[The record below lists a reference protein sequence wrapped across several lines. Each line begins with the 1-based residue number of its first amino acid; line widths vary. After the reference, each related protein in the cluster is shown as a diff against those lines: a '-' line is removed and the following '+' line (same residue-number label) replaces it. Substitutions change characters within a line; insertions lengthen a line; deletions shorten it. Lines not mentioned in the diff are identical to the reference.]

1 MSNKTHK
8 YNKTKR
14 KVNNKTKRKDNTI
27 KKINDYANKGINFL
41 SKINN
46 GIHEINNL
54 IDPKQMAEES
64 SDPPFICFIASI
76 LSRLAYNR
84 NGILDDYVS
93 IFHENIIDT
102 DFLVDIKNN
111 HMREVF
117 NDSDFFKL
125 SNTISSKLYI
135 GYARKINKQLLHDT
149 RSPTYPNTTSTKNVK
164 YISITTSNYSTVY
177 IIADKIMNAIWVV
190 FKGTDSPKN
199 MSIYSKPSSL
209 IPIILCEGER
219 DGIIGGIFKILS
231 EIINTIMNS
240 IDYLLDN
247 FLNSGSTVKIFTC
260 GHSLGGALA
269 TIFAYLWVGL
279 KNNKKSPYFHKENK
293 NNKNS
298 VLNKI
303 CCITFGSPRVLNGY
317 AIKKFHKFI
326 EKEYIFYRRI
336 ANEGDPCVNL
346 PISSTFFDSG
356 YFHPDEYNN
365 YSNNNNNNSLVFY
378 CNPILEK
385 KLLNEKYIKYNKL
398 HLCNHYK
405 KTTDIKTQFNTTTIY
420 AHCLYFYI
428 LYYNL
433 LKVTNY
439 TGEII
444 RYDYEM
450 KKYSDYYGGDTMGRI
465 IIAGGESNIRIG
477 FYNLYEVEGRKI
489 NTNFDKDNNNKSS
502 NGNNNNNNQQIS
514 YYKLFIKY
522 GIPNINIQDN
532 YMTKKVFDYLINNT
546 YIYKHDNKDDNKDDN
561 YSNNSNSKSNNSNNT
576 DKNIYPLKG
585 EVTFLPINQKSA
597 FIENIN
603 CYTSKFFNSL

>member
-1 MSNKTHK
+1 MINKKHK
-8 YNKTKR
+8 YNKTNR
-14 KVNNKTKRKDNTI
+14 KGNNTKTKKNITI
-27 KKINDYANKGINFL
+27 KQLHGYANKGINFL

-54 IDPKQMAEES
+54 IDKNVQPNITP

-93 IFHENIIDT
+93 IFHKNIVDN

-117 NDSDFFKL
+117 NNNDFFKL

-135 GYARKINKQLLHDT
+135 GYARKINKQLLDDT
-149 RSPTYPNTTSTKNVK
+149 RPSTYPSGTSSKNVK

-240 IDYLLDN
+240 INYLSDN
-247 FLNSGSTVKIFTC
+247 FLNSGSTAKIFTC

-279 KNNKKSPYFHKENK
+279 KNNKKSPYFHKE

-346 PISSTFFDSG
+346 PASSSFFDSG

-365 YSNNNNNNSLVFY
+365 YNSNNSINNKYLVFY

-385 KLLNEKYIKYNKL
+385 KLLHEKYINYNKL

-405 KTTDIKTQFNTTTIY
+405 KTTDIKTQFNATTIY
-420 AHCLYFYI
+420 AHSLYFYI

-465 IIAGGESNIRIG
+465 IIAGGESNTRIG

-489 NTNFDKDNNNKSS
+489 KKNNEKENVISGNRVIDKNNS
-502 NGNNNNNNQQIS
+502 ND

-522 GIPNINIQDN
+522 TTPNINIQDN

-546 YIYKHDNKDDNKDDN
+546 YIYKHDNKDDNN
-561 YSNNSNSKSNNSNNT
+561 SNNSNNT

-603 CYTSKFFNSL
+603 CYTSTFFNSL

>member
-1 MSNKTHK
+1 MTTKTHK

-14 KVNNKTKRKDNTI
+14 KGNNGKTKRKDNTI
-27 KKINDYANKGINFL
+27 KKIHDYANKGINFL

-46 GIHEINNL
+46 GIHVINNL
-54 IDPKQMAEES
+54 IDPKNTQTNKIP

-84 NGILDDYVS
+84 NGILDDYLT
-93 IFHENIIDT
+93 IFHENIIDYN
-102 DFLVDIKNN
+102 FLIDIKNN
-111 HMREVF
+111 NIRDIF
-117 NDSDFFKL
+117 NDNDFFKL
-125 SNTISSKLYI
+125 STTISSKLCI
-135 GYARKINKQLLHDT
+135 EYAKKINKRLLDNK
-149 RSPTYPNTTSTKNVK
+149 RSITNPTGASSKNVK

-177 IIADKIMNAIWVV
+177 IIADKTMNAIWVV

-209 IPIILCEGER
+209 IPIILCEGEN

-240 IDYLLDN
+240 IDYLLEN
-247 FLNSGSTVKIFTC
+247 FLKSESTTKIFTC

-269 TIFAYLWVGL
+269 TIFSYLWIGL
-279 KNNKKSPYFHKENK
+279 KNNKKSPYYHKSFQ
-293 NNKNS
+293 NN

-303 CCITFGSPRVLNGY
+303 CSITFGSPRVLNGN
-317 AIKKFHKFI
+317 AIKKFNKLI
-326 EKEYIFYRRI
+326 ELGYIFYRRI

-346 PISSTFFDSG
+346 PISSTFFNSG

-365 YSNNNNNNSLVFY
+365 NINNKYLVFY

-385 KLLNEKYIKYNKL
+385 ELLHEKHIKYNKL
-398 HLCNHYK
+398 HLCNNHR

-439 TGEII
+439 TGEIM

-465 IIAGGESNIRIG
+465 IIAGGESNTRIG
-477 FYNLYEVEGRKI
+477 FYDLYEVEGRKI
-489 NTNFDKDNNNKSS
+489 INNNDDGTDSDK
-502 NGNNNNNNQQIS
+502 NNKKD
-514 YYKLFIKY
+514 YYRMMLDYTTLNIK
-522 GIPNINIQDN
+522 NQDN
-532 YMTKKVFDYLINNT
+532 YMTKKVFDYLLKKIEP
-546 YIYKHDNKDDNKDDN
+546 YKHENSINHNDNNDHKATNID
-561 YSNNSNSKSNNSNNT
+561 T
-576 DKNIYPLKG
+576 DTNIYPLKG
-585 EVTFLPINQKSA
+585 KIIFLPINQKSV

-603 CYTSKFFNSL
+603 CYTSQFLNNL

>member
-1 MSNKTHK
+1 MTTKTHK

-14 KVNNKTKRKDNTI
+14 KGNNGKTKRKDNTI
-27 KKINDYANKGINFL
+27 KKIHDYENKGINFL

-46 GIHEINNL
+46 GIHVINNL
-54 IDPKQMAEES
+54 IDPKKMVS
-64 SDPPFICFIASI
+64 LDPPFICFIASI

-84 NGILDDYVS
+84 NGILDDYLT
-93 IFHENIIDT
+93 IFHENIIDYN
-102 DFLVDIKNN
+102 FLIDIKNN
-111 HMREVF
+111 NIRDIF
-117 NDSDFFKL
+117 NDNDFFKL
-125 SNTISSKLYI
+125 SNTMSSKLYI
-135 GYARKINKQLLHDT
+135 EYAKKINKRLVDNK
-149 RSPTYPNTTSTKNVK
+149 RSITNPTGASSKNVK

-177 IIADKIMNAIWVV
+177 VIADKTMNAIWVV

-209 IPIILCEGER
+209 IPIILCEGES

-240 IDYLLDN
+240 IDYLSDN
-247 FLNSGSTVKIFTC
+247 FLKTGSTEKIFTC

-279 KNNKKSPYFHKENK
+279 KNNKKSPYFHKDNT
-293 NNKNS
+293 
-298 VLNKI
+298 LNKI

-346 PISSTFFDSG
+346 PISSTFFNSG

-365 YSNNNNNNSLVFY
+365 NINNKYLVFY

-385 KLLNEKYIKYNKL
+385 ELLHEKQIKYNKL
-398 HLCNHYK
+398 HLCNHNR

-439 TGEII
+439 TGEIM

-465 IIAGGESNIRIG
+465 IIAGDESKTRIG
-477 FYNLYEVEGRKI
+477 FYNLYEVEGHKI
-489 NTNFDKDNNNKSS
+489 KKNNDNENVISGNSVSDKNNS
-502 NGNNNNNNQQIS
+502 ND

-522 GIPNINIQDN
+522 TTPNINIQDN
-532 YMTKKVFDYLINNT
+532 YMTKKVFDYLIKKMTVYNR
-546 YIYKHDNKDDNKDDN
+546 DNKDDND
-561 YSNNSNSKSNNSNNT
+561 NT
-576 DKNIYPLKG
+576 DTNINPLKG
-585 EVTFLPINQKSA
+585 DVIFLPVNIKST

-603 CYTSKFFNSL
+603 CYTSNFFNSL